1 MSFYYPLPARLQ
13 CLYVK
18 CDTANVVLFPE
29 SIAHEAVFNIQ
40 AKTKNIFATMHKIN
54 SLNIKY

>member
-13 CLYVK
+13 GIYVN
-18 CDTANVVLFPE
+18 CRTAKVGLFPE

-40 AKTKNIFATMHKIN
+40 AKTKNIFATMHEIN
-54 SLNIKY
+54 FLNIIH